1 MYKKM
6 AVLLDGSELA
16 EVVFRYALELAGRM
30 GVELE
35 LVHVCR
41 PQESE
46 QLPMRRA
53 YIEHMAE
60 ILCAKAEEV
69 RKKYG
74 REELSECVRTH
85 GTVLVGDPAEEILEY
100 VEQHDVDLVMMSTH
114 GSSGLKRWNLGSV
127 ANKVIHATR
136 VPVWLVPVELRE
148 DIISDTLPGRNLV
161 VPLSADDNSKVAI
174 PHAVNV
180 IKQRG
185 AEAESELV
193 LLNVVEPPLVTVS
206 LEALEMFDKRRSDM
220 KEFLEET
227 AKPLRESGLTVRT
240 EVLVGDP
247 AESII
252 NYLRDHP
259 AQLLVMAT
267 RARTGL
273 SRLVFDSVTEHVLQL
288 VKKTPL
294 LLVGE

>member
-16 EVVFRYALELAGRM
+16 ELVFKYAMELAGRM

-35 LVHVCR
+35 LIHVCK

-53 YIEHMAE
+53 YIEHKAE
-60 ILCAKAEEV
+60 ILCAEAEKI

-74 REELSECVRTH
+74 KEAPGQCVQSH
-85 GTVLVGDPAEEILEY
+85 GTVLVGDPAEEILNY
-100 VEQHDVDLVMMSTH
+100 VEQHDIDLVMMSTH
-114 GSSGLKRWNLGSV
+114 GSSGIRAWNLGSV
-127 ANKVIHATR
+127 ANKVIHATK
-136 VPVWLVPVELRE
+136 VPVWLVPAELRE
-148 DIISDTLPGRNLV
+148 EILSDSLPGRNLV
-161 VPLSADDNSKVAI
+161 VPLSADDDSKAAL
-174 PHAVNV
+174 PHAVHIV
-180 IKQRG
+180 KQRG
-185 AEAESELV
+185 AESELV
-193 LLNVVEPPLVTVS
+193 LLNVVEPPITTVS
-206 LEALEMFDKRRSDM
+206 LETLEAFNKRRSDM
-220 KEFLEET
+220 KQFLEDT
-227 AKPLRESGLTVRT
+227 AKPLRDSGLTVHT

-252 NYLRDHP
+252 NYLREHP
-259 AQLLVMAT
+259 AQLLCMAT

-273 SRLVFDSVTEHVLQL
+273 SRLVFDSVTENVVQL

>member
-16 EVVFRYALELAGRM
+16 ELVFKYAVELAGRM

-35 LVHVCR
+35 LIHVCN
-41 PQESE
+41 PHESE

-60 ILCAKAEEV
+60 ILCTKAEEV

-74 REELSECVRTH
+74 KEELGQCVVSH
-85 GTVLVGDPAEEILEY
+85 GTVLVGDPAEEILNY
-100 VEQHDVDLVMMSTH
+100 VEEQDIDLVMMSTH
-114 GSSGLKRWNLGSV
+114 GSSGVRRWNLGSV

-148 DIISDTLPGRNLV
+148 EVLSEAIPGRTLV
-161 VPLSADDNSKVAI
+161 VPLSGDDKSKVALS
-174 PHAVNV
+174 HAVHIV
-180 IKQRG
+180 RQRG
-185 AEAESELV
+185 AESEL
-193 LLNVVEPPLVTVS
+193 LLLHVVEPPATAVS
-206 LEALEMFDKRRSDM
+206 LEALEAFEKRRSDM
-220 KEFLEET
+220 EQFLEET
-227 AKPLRESGLTVRT
+227 AQPLRESGLAVHTV
-240 EVLVGDP
+240 VLVGDP

-252 NYLRDHP
+252 NYLKDHP
-259 AQLLVMAT
+259 AQLLCMAT
-267 RARTGL
+267 RARTGV
-273 SRLVFDSVTEHVLQL
+273 SRFIFGSVTESVVQL

-294 LLVGE
+294 LLVSE